1 MSGAGRGVTPG
12 AEPEAGQGGNA
23 ASPGPGPDR
32 PASADPHVN
41 PDVNPSVDHAAE
53 GSGPAQADSGAKAS
67 TNAGAKAS
75 ATTDAKAGAA
85 GPAGDGAGA
94 AGAPGGGKSGKPA
107 GRARRKRSFWREF
120 PVLVVVA
127 LLLAVVIKTYAIQ
140 AFFIPS
146 GSMENTLEINDRV
159 LVNKL
164 VYDVRSIHRGDIV
177 VFNGDGSWDPGTP
190 PRTTNFVVKFG
201 QGFASMF
208 GFGHPGDILIKRVI
222 GLPGDKVACCDARG
236 RVTVNNVPLNEQS
249 YLYPGDSPSEI
260 RFNIVVPPGRLW
272 VMGDHRLISDDS
284 RNHLGD
290 PGGGTIPENAV
301 IGRAFVIIWPP
312 SRWRILPI
320 PATFEQ
326 PELNATAAAPP
337 AAQDTAGLLQARLEP
352 SSPALPLA
360 LGFAAAVPVT
370 WLQRRARL
378 RFARRLAARRAPRS
392 RPPAARSRP
401 PAARNRPPA
410 ARNRPPAA

>member
-12 AEPEAGQGGNA
+12 AEPEAGRDGGA
-23 ASPGPGPDR
+23 VPGKPVPGEPEQAR
-32 PASADPHVN
+32 PSSADN
-41 PDVNPSVDHAAE
+41 GDKAPDQDAATAQSAP
-53 GSGPAQADSGAKAS
+53 GASGQDEAS
-67 TNAGAKAS
+67 
-75 ATTDAKAGAA
+75 
-85 GPAGDGAGA
+85 GPAGDGDAA
-94 AGAPGGGKSGKPA
+94 AGDGDAAAEAQPDGKAASGGGQPAKPA
-107 GRARRKRSFWREF
+107 SRKRRKRSFWREF

-190 PRTTNFVVKFG
+190 PRNTNFVVKFG

-222 GLPGDKVACCDARG
+222 GLPGDKVACCDAQG
-236 RVTVNNVPLNEQS
+236 RVTVNGVPLNEQS
-249 YLYPGDSPSEI
+249 YLYPGDSPSES
-260 RFNIVVPPGRLW
+260 RFNIVVPPDRLW

-284 RNHLGD
+284 RSHIGE

-301 IGRAFVIIWPP
+301 VGRAFVIIWPP

-320 PATFEQ
+320 PATFQQ
-326 PELNATAAAPP
+326 PQLNAAATAP
-337 AAQDTAGLLQARLEP
+337 ATQATDGLLSARLEP

-360 LGFAAAVPVT
+360 LGFVAAVPVT

-378 RFARRLAARRAPRS
+378 GFARRRTARRVPW
-392 RPPAARSRP
+392 
-401 PAARNRPPA
+401 NRPPLA
-410 ARNRPPAA
+410 

>member
-1 MSGAGRGVTPG
+1 MNGAGRGVTPG
-12 AEPEAGQGGNA
+12 AGSEAGRGGSA
-23 ASPGPGPDR
+23 GSPGSGQDR
-32 PASADPHVN
+32 PAGADPGVG
-41 PDVNPSVDHAAE
+41 PDADHGAE
-53 GSGPAQADSGAKAS
+53 APGLSQADSGTKAE
-67 TNAGAKAS
+67 AS
-75 ATTDAKAGAA
+75 
-85 GPAGDGAGA
+85 GPAEDIPGADGAQ
-94 AGAPGGGKSGKPA
+94 AGSKPGQPGKPS
-107 GRARRKRSFWREF
+107 GRRGRRKRSFWREF
-120 PVLVVVA
+120 PVLVVIA
-127 LLLAVVIKTYAIQ
+127 LLLAVVIKTYAVQ

-164 VYDVRSIHRGDIV
+164 VYDVRGIHRGDIV

-190 PRTTNFVVKFG
+190 PRNTNFLVKFG

-222 GLPGDKVACCDARG
+222 GLPGDKVACCDAQG
-236 RVTVNNVPLNEQS
+236 RVTVNGVPLNEQS
-249 YLYPGDSPSEI
+249 YLYPGDAPSES
-260 RFNIVVPPGRLW
+260 RFDIVVPPGRLW

-284 RNHLGD
+284 RDHLGV

-301 IGRAFVIIWPP
+301 IGRAFVIIWPF

-320 PATFEQ
+320 PATFQQ
-326 PELNATAAAPP
+326 PKLNAAAAAPAGP
-337 AAQDTAGLLQARLEP
+337 AAGDTAGLLSARLEP

-378 RFARRLAARRAPRS
+378 RFSRRRAARRAARDPAG
-392 RPPAARSRP
+392 RPPSA
-401 PAARNRPPA
+401 
-410 ARNRPPAA
+410 

>member
-12 AEPEAGQGGNA
+12 AGSEAGQGGSA
-23 ASPGPGPDR
+23 ASPGSGQDR
-32 PASADPHVN
+32 PAGANPGVGPDADHGAGAPG
-41 PDVNPSVDHAAE
+41 PS
-53 GSGPAQADSGAKAS
+53 QADSGAKAE
-67 TNAGAKAS
+67 AS
-75 ATTDAKAGAA
+75 
-85 GPAGDGAGA
+85 GPAEDLPGADGAR
-94 AGAPGGGKSGKPA
+94 AGSQPGQPA
-107 GRARRKRSFWREF
+107 GRRGRRKRSFWREF
-120 PVLVVVA
+120 PVLVVIA

-190 PRTTNFVVKFG
+190 PRNTNFLVKFG

-222 GLPGDKVACCDARG
+222 GLPGDKVACCDAQG
-236 RVTVNNVPLNEQS
+236 RVTVNGVPLNEQS
-249 YLYPGDSPSEI
+249 YLYPGDSPSEN
-260 RFNIVVPPGRLW
+260 RFDIVVPPDRLW

-284 RNHLGD
+284 RDHLGE

-301 IGRAFVIIWPP
+301 IGRAFVIIWPI
-312 SRWRILPI
+312 SRWRFLPI

-326 PELNATAAAPP
+326 PALNAAGASAP
-337 AAQDTAGLLQARLEP
+337 AAGDAAGLLPTRLEP
-352 SSPALPLA
+352 SSPAAPLA

-370 WLQRRARL
+370 WLQRRTRL
-378 RFARRLAARRAPRS
+378 RFARRRAARRAARDPAG
-392 RPPAARSRP
+392 RPPSA
-401 PAARNRPPA
+401 
-410 ARNRPPAA
+410 